1 MHQSKCR
8 SRDDAASKEP
18 FNFSSSG
25 VQLMASM
32 DETPVSCAADNSYP
46 MAAYRKPGYTL
57 DSYVASF
64 TKTDAGLVP
73 IIKPVPGKKDVFSTL
88 LVRCGF
94 FRYSYTVNPGIYGI
108 GAPDKDSE
116 VLVTA
121 NFKLTFDHLREALKT
136 VNAWILVLDTKGIN
150 VWCAAG
156 KGTFSTQELVRQ
168 IQRTSLDHV
177 VKHKRVIVPQ
187 LGATGVCAKQVKKAS
202 GFSVIYGPI
211 RAKDIPDFL
220 YNGKKAD
227 KKMRQ
232 VTFSLYERFI
242 LTPVEL
248 QNFFKPAL
256 LTIPILVILSGLGP
270 GIFSFAGAW
279 ERGSLTI
286 IALVA
291 GIISGAFITPLLLPY
306 IPFRE
311 FALKG
316 ILAGSCVMI
325 LLLFFTSLSM
335 DAISGN
341 LALFLFSVAIS
352 SFSAMNFTG
361 TTPYTSPSGVEKEMK
376 RYIPVQLASLVVSA
390 GLWFY
395 SAFN

>member
-1 MHQSKCR
+1 MNPLKNR
-8 SRDDAASKEP
+8 GRKDAASKKS
-18 FNFSSSG
+18 FKFSSSG
-25 VQLMASM
+25 VQLMVSM
-32 DETPVSCAADNSYP
+32 DETSVSCAADTPYP
-46 MAAYRKPGYTL
+46 MAAYQKPGYTL

-64 TKTDAGLVP
+64 TQTDAGSVP
-73 IIKPVPGKKDVFSTL
+73 IIKPVPGRDDVFSTFF
-88 LVRCGF
+88 VRCGIG
-94 FRYSYTVNPGIYGI
+94 RYSYTVNPGLYGI
-108 GAPDKDSE
+108 GNPDKDSE

-121 NFKLTFDHLREALKT
+121 NFKLTFDHLREALKN

-168 IQRTSLDHV
+168 IQRTSLDQV

-187 LGATGVCAKQVKKAS
+187 LGATGVSAKQVKKAS

-211 RAKDIPDFL
+211 SAKDIPAFL
-220 YNGKKAD
+220 HNGKKAD

-248 QNFFKPAL
+248 QIFFKSAL
-256 LTIPILVILSGLGP
+256 LAIPILVILSGLGP

-291 GIISGAFITPLLLPY
+291 GIISGAFITPVLLPY

-335 DAISGN
+335 NAISGN
-341 LALFLFSVAIS
+341 LALFVFSVTIS

-376 RYIPVQLASLVVSA
+376 RYIPVQLGALVISA

-395 SAFN
+395 SAFK